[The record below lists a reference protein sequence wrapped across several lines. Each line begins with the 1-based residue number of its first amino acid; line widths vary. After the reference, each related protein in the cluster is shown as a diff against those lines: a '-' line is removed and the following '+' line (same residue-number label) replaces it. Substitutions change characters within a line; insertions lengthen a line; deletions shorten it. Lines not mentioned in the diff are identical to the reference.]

1 MKKIEIYLL
10 KQILKSFFLIFFIF
24 IGISWLLQTT
34 RLLNLIVV
42 NKIPIF
48 RVFVLSINI
57 IPNTA
62 VSILPIIIFLSI
74 IFTCFKLNRDKE
86 LIAIYVLGSNRSEV
100 MKPFIIFSIITFF
113 LSLLLSLYIS
123 PHSYETFK
131 KDEFDLRTNL
141 DIENL
146 GLNNF
151 YDFNNEI
158 IINFEKEEDTFT
170 NLFIFQTSP
179 KNNIILANK
188 SEMDLDKNRL
198 YLKLYDGFKA
208 EIKETSNEILVYDKY
223 NFDLNLDNNEIY
235 NNSDINTHNINKLF
249 KDRNFYIINQ
259 RIVDSFLLLALI
271 FIITNHL
278 LINLKFDL
286 LNLSLMIIIS
296 ILIIFFDNILG
307 NLSKNN
313 NFVILLMYCNIFIP
327 LFLIYRFNKS

>member
-10 KQILKSFFLIFFIF
+10 KQILKSFLLFFFIF

-48 RVFVLSINI
+48 SVFILSINI
-57 IPNTA
+57 IPNTV
-62 VSILPIIIFLSI
+62 VSILPFIIFLSI
-74 IFTCFKLNRDKE
+74 LFTCFKLNRDKE
-86 LIAIYVLGSNRSEV
+86 LIAIYVLGSNKKEV
-100 MKPFIIFSIITFF
+100 MKPFIIFSILTFI
-113 LSLLLSLYIS
+113 LSLILSLYIS
-123 PHSYETFK
+123 PYSYETFK

-141 DIENL
+141 DIENI

-158 IINFEKEEDTFT
+158 IINFEKEKDIFT
-170 NLFIFQTSP
+170 NLFIYQTNP
-179 KNNIILANK
+179 EKNIILARK
-188 SEMDLDKNRL
+188 SEMDLEKNRL

-208 EIKETSNEILVYDKY
+208 EVKETSNEILVYDKY

-235 NNSDINTHNINKLF
+235 NNSDINTHNIKKLF
-249 KDRNFYIINQ
+249 EDRNFSIINQ
-259 RIVDSFLLLALI
+259 RIVDSLLLLVLI

-278 LINLKFDL
+278 LINIKFDL
-286 LNLSLMIIIS
+286 LNLVQIAIIS

-307 NLSKNN
+307 NFSVNN
-313 NFVILLMYCNIFIP
+313 NFIILLMYCNIFLP
-327 LFLIYRFNKS
+327 LFFIHKLNKT

>member
-10 KQILKSFFLIFFIF
+10 KQILKSFLLFFFIF

-48 RVFVLSINI
+48 RVFVLSMNI
-57 IPNTA
+57 IPNT
-62 VSILPIIIFLSI
+62 VLSILPFIIFLSI
-74 IFTCFKLNRDKE
+74 LFTCFKLNRDKE
-86 LIAIYVLGSNRSEV
+86 LVAIYVLGSSRRDV
-100 MKPFIIFSIITFF
+100 MRPFIIFSILTFI
-113 LSLLLSLYIS
+113 LSLILSLYIS
-123 PHSYETFK
+123 PLSYETFK

-141 DIENL
+141 DIENI

-158 IINFEKEEDTFT
+158 IINFEKEEDIFT
-170 NLFIFQTSP
+170 NLFIYQTSP
-179 KNNIILANK
+179 KKNIIIANK

-208 EIKETSNEILVYDKY
+208 EVKETSNEILVYDKY
-223 NFDLNLDNNEIY
+223 NFDLNLNNNEIY
-235 NNSDINTHNINKLF
+235 NNSDINTHNINKLL
-249 KDRNFYIINQ
+249 KDRNFSIINQ
-259 RIVDSFLLLALI
+259 RIVDSLLLLVLV

-278 LINLKFDL
+278 LINLKFNLLDL
-286 LNLSLMIIIS
+286 VLIIIIS

-307 NLSKNN
+307 NLSRNS
-313 NFVILLMYCNIFIP
+313 NFVIILMYCNIFLP
-327 LFLIYRFNKS
+327 LFLIFKLNKI